1 MSKKFYW
8 LKLQYD
14 FFNQREIKRLRKI
27 AGGDTYT
34 IIYLKMQ
41 LLSIKTGGVIHY
53 DEFEES
59 LAEQL
64 SLELDEDK
72 DNIEV
77 VINFLINYGLLEEI
91 SDNEFLLTKAA
102 SNIGKEGE
110 SAERVRKYR
119 ERKKQKELEG
129 KNEMLLCN
137 GSVTDCN
144 TEKRREEKE
153 KDNREDNNNN
163 KNNKNKNNQETKENK
178 NNSCSSN
185 NETELNNFKLYEMLG
200 FGTLNSVT
208 MADIK
213 ILEEQYTKKWVEEAL
228 KEAND
233 QGTRTMKYVKGILK
247 NWKVTGIKKS
257 KDKDNSSS
265 NNQSSYRNPKPTE
278 VFNSQMYEELN
289 PNEEIPDYDT
299 VYRETCER
307 MRRKREAEYK
317 KKQITT

>member
-1 MSKKFYW
+1 MPAKYTFDPNIAKKYGVDEAVMLENIYFWVQKNEANNKHFYDVNYW
-8 LKLQYD
+8 TYNSIQAFVKQFPFWTNRQIDRILKNLEKNGAIITGNYNKSPYD
-14 FFNQREIKRLRKI
+14 RTKWYAVTETAKS
-27 AGGDTYT
+27 
-34 IIYLKMQ
+34 IYLYGEMGTTKNGNDISPNSEINSTE
-41 LLSIKTGGVIHY
+41 LLNETTQIVKPIPYVNTDVNQITTT
-53 DEFEES
+53 
-59 LAEQL
+59 
-64 SLELDEDK
+64 DK
-72 DNIEV
+72 
-77 VINFLINYGLLEEI
+77 
-91 SDNEFLLTKAA
+91 
-102 SNIGKEGE
+102 
-110 SAERVRKYR
+110 
-119 ERKKQKELEG
+119 
-129 KNEMLLCN
+129 
-137 GSVTDCN
+137 
-144 TEKRREEKE
+144 EEKE
-153 KDNREDNNNN
+153 NNG
-163 KNNKNKNNQETKENK
+163 
-178 NNSCSSN
+178 CSSN

-278 VFNSQMYEELN
+278 VFNSQMYEEFN